1 MQALAA
7 SEQKLKMLSTLLSV
21 IGLKP
26 RISKLTSTFNRY
38 FIRSILD
45 FGEIQCYE
53 SGKKFL
59 EQLEELM

>member
-1 MQALAA
+1 M
-7 SEQKLKMLSTLLSV
+7 
-21 IGLKP
+21 GLKT

-59 EQLEELM
+59 EQLEELMQVSALQLTKLEHL